1 MTVQQQIL
9 KKVNILSTI
18 LVGNGKPEDGIVF
31 RLKELENAIER
42 HFKKQKEKEESRYET
57 NTDGEKV
64 GSDLFAPCIRVILF
78 KVGQGENLSHNERLA
93 IAFYFLNTNHSIE
106 ETVDIFRT
114 SPDFDE
120 SIARYQVEFAAGSG
134 GKGKKYSMYKCA
146 KLKV

>member
-64 GSDLFAPCIRVILF
+64 LKERRVVTTVLPPASSESWWSKKSRFMKAFMILGALGLL
-78 KVGQGENLSHNERLA
+78 KLESVIYL
-93 IAFYFLNTNHSIE
+93 IE
-106 ETVDIFRT
+106 SFW
-114 SPDFDE
+114 
-120 SIARYQVEFAAGSG
+120 Q
-134 GKGKKYSMYKCA
+134 M
-146 KLKV
+146 LKDMPT